1 MAKSKYVDTAAIV
14 QVIGAVFK
22 NPKLLDDERYFFN
35 EEDFPEKFHKIL
47 FGSIFNLHQLGAE
60 EITINTIEDYLIQR
74 PNILAIYKNNKG
86 REYLEEI
93 TNKNITGAFDFY
105 YNRVKK
111 MSLFRAYESV
121 GLDLSWLYDVN
132 NFLDAKKKQQQEDF
146 IDNQSLEQLA
156 ELIDNKIADIRL
168 KYVDNAT
175 EVAKQAGSGIF
186 QLIDKL
192 ETEPAIGYPL
202 FGPII
207 NSIVRGARLRKFY
220 LRSAATG
227 LGKAIPNSTIIPTPQ
242 GDKRVE
248 DIKVGDYLFDAFGQP
263 TRVLNVFPQGK
274 KKVWEVVF
282 KDGRKAKCCDE
293 HLWSYCTEGQR
304 KKAKEERKFYTKTL
318 KEIAQLDLYKKGR
331 GYQILVPMQKAVR
344 YSEKQYHIKPYSFG
358 LLLGDGSFR
367 YQPSQKALLF
377 SSENEILPNA
387 IGEEMGWIVKKNSDL
402 NYNWTFAWKE
412 GSSSHTNVWVEEI
425 LKDYPELWNVKSEDK
440 FIPLEYLEG
449 SMEQRFNLLNGLLD
463 SDGSVDKEK
472 GRVSFYTIS
481 PRLRDDVCKL
491 ALSLGF
497 KATVLEDSHK
507 DTDICYRIEIIG
519 TPEDKIKLFKLQ
531 RKKDLILQWF
541 NNGKRK
547 EHNLFNPIVEIN
559 DLGYEEEMT
568 CFYVDNPEHLFLMND
583 FIVTHN
589 TRSMIADA
597 CNFACNEIYIN
608 GSWQPNG
615 TKEPTLFITTE
626 QELDEIQTMML
637 AFVSEVDEEHILK
650 GEYLTG
656 EKERVMK
663 AANII
668 SNSPLYIHL
677 LPNFNMQDIEN
688 TIKKNVRE
696 YGIKYVA
703 HDYIH
708 SSMAILSEISSKA
721 GVKGLREDNVLFM
734 ISTRLKD
741 LCNEYG
747 IFIISSTQI
756 NGEYRDARIF
766 DQNLLRG
773 SKAIADK
780 IDVGSHLLEVTREDL
795 EALQPLLE
803 RQGWEQPAIK
813 MAIYKNRGNK
823 INNVL
828 VWCKARREVCRIEP
842 MFVTNYNYEPI
853 TVQDIQINVIE
864 RNS

>member
-1 MAKSKYVDTAAIV
+1 MAKSKYVDTAATI

-22 NPKLLDDERYFFN
+22 TPKLLDDERYFFN

-111 MSLFRAYESV
+111 MSLFRAYESA
-121 GLDLSWLYDVN
+121 GLDLSWLYDVD
-132 NFLDAKKKQQQEDF
+132 NFLDAKKRQQQEDF

-175 EVAKQAGSGIF
+175 EVAKQAGNGIF
-186 QLIDKL
+186 QLVNRL

-202 FGPII
+202 FGSII

-220 LRSAATG
+220 LRSAPTG
-227 LGKAIPNSTIIPTPQ
+227 IGKAIPNYTLIPTPQ
-242 GDKRVE
+242 GLKRVDEIVVGDYIFGSDGKPTKVLQVHPQPEKKEIFEVRLDDGRIAECCEEHLWEYAYDTHRGYGKRVE
-248 DIKVGDYLFDAFGQP
+248 NTKTILER
-263 TRVLNVFPQGK
+263 TK
-274 KKVWEVVF
+274 KLKNGF
-282 KDGRKAKCCDE
+282 
-293 HLWSYCTEGQR
+293 
-304 KKAKEERKFYTKTL
+304 KKAE
-318 KEIAQLDLYKKGR
+318 GR
-331 GYQILVPMQKAVR
+331 GWRFKIPLLSAPLEYP
-344 YSEKQYHIKPYSFG
+344 EKQYSIPPYVMG
-358 LLLGDGSFR
+358 AILGDGSLR
-367 YQPSQKALLF
+367 YNDSQKALFF
-377 SSENEILPNA
+377 SSENDEIPN
-387 IGEEMGWIVKKNSDL
+387 IICKELNNRYIPHKNSEF
-402 NYNWTFAWKE
+402 NYSWTFKPVDNLK
-412 GSSSHTNVWVEEI
+412 HNLWVEE
-425 LKDYPELWNVKSEDK
+425 LFKDYPELWNKKSEDK
-440 FIPLEYLEG
+440 FIPKEYLYG
-449 SMEQRFNLLNGLLD
+449 SVTQRRALLQGLMD
-463 SDGSVDKEK
+463 TDGSISTQK
-472 GRVSFYTIS
+472 GRVSFTTVSPLLKDQVQILCRELGYQTSVSVDLREQYTTGQCYTIKIS
-481 PRLRDDVCKL
+481 CKPQ
-491 ALSLGF
+491 
-497 KATVLEDSHK
+497 E
-507 DTDICYRIEIIG
+507 
-519 TPEDKIKLFKLQ
+519 KLNIFRLQ
-531 RKKDLILQWF
+531 RKVNIVNQYLQ
-541 NNGKRK
+541 NGKRK
-547 EHNLFNPIVEIN
+547 EKKEFVGITDIVPT
-559 DLGYEEEMT
+559 GRYAAMT
-568 CFYVDNPEHLFLMND
+568 CFTVEAENHLFLMND
-583 FIVTHN
+583 YIVTHN

-597 CNFACNEIYIN
+597 CNFACNEIYMN
-608 GSWQPNG
+608 GNWQPNG
-615 TKEPTLFITTE
+615 TKEPTLYITTE

-637 AFVSEVDEEHILK
+637 AFISEVDEEHILK

-656 EKERVMK
+656 EKDRVMK

-747 IFIISSTQI
+747 IFIISSTQL
-756 NGEYRDARIF
+756 NGDVKDAHIF

-773 SKAIADK
+773 
-780 IDVGSHLLEVTREDL
+780 R
-795 EALQPLLE
+795 LQIVP
-803 RQGWEQPAIK
+803 
-813 MAIYKNRGNK
+813 
-823 INNVL
+823 
-828 VWCKARREVCRIEP
+828 
-842 MFVTNYNYEPI
+842 
-853 TVQDIQINVIE
+853 
-864 RNS
+864 